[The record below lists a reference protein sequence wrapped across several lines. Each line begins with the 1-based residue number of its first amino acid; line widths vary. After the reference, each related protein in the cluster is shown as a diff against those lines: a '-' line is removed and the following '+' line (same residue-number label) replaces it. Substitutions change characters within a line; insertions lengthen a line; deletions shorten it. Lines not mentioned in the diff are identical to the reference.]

1 LSQAYADSDGSIQA
15 MLRVLFNADWF
26 KSARFQHFK
35 SPTELVA
42 SIMRLVGSH
51 RFPEPGLHD
60 LAAAATAMGQ
70 YLHNPPTVEGWHTG
84 KEWIDG
90 GTLTE
95 RVNFAVNA
103 VADASKPGIRDLIER
118 VKARGHALAPDI
130 FVDTCLDLL
139 GPLEVGDETHQALHR
154 YARAGGE
161 LRFGSAAEDEVSTA
175 RIRRML
181 QLIVATQEYQFA

>member
-1 LSQAYADSDGSIQA
+1 
-15 MLRVLFNADWF
+15 
-26 KSARFQHFK
+26 
-35 SPTELVA
+35 
-42 SIMRLVGSH
+42 LVGSH

-103 VADASKPGIRDLIER
+103 LADVSKPGIQDIIER
-118 VKARGHALAPDI
+118 VKARGNALAPDT

-139 GPLEVGDETHQALHR
+139 GPLQVSDATRQALNR
-154 YARAGGE
+154 YAHTGGE
-161 LRFGSAAEDEVSTA
+161 LRFGSADADEASAA